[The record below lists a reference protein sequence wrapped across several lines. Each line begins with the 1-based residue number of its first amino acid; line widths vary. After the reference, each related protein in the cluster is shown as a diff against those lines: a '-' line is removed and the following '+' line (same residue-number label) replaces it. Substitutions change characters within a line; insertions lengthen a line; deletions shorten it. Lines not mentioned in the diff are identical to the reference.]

1 MCVDPFTMLT
11 IASVG
16 LSTAGSLAQG
26 QQAQA
31 MANMQ
36 AKAYEQQAQAESQAS
51 AFEAQ
56 RERRK
61 QELLQANA
69 RAQIGASG
77 VAAVG
82 SPTEVLAANAR
93 EGQLDI
99 AAIRYGSQLRQNALR
114 TQADISRFSGK
125 QAKQASYINAASGFV
140 SGISNLYDPNKAV
153 KLGGSA
159 FA

>member
-1 MCVDPFTMLT
+1 MCT
-11 IASVG
+11 IALAVG
-16 LSTAGSLAQG
+16 LIGTGLSAAGSLAQG

-36 AKAYEQQAQAESQAS
+36 AKAYEQQAQADQQAS
-51 AFEAQ
+51 AFEQA
-56 RERRK
+56 RERKK

-69 RAQIGASG
+69 RAQVGASG
-77 VAAVG
+77 VALKG

-99 AAIRYGSQLRQNALR
+99 AAIRYGSQLRQNALG
-114 TQADISRFSGK
+114 TQAAISRYGGK
-125 QAKQASYINAASGFV
+125 QAKQASYINAGSNLV
-140 SGISNLYDPNKAV
+140 SGISSLYDPNRAV
-153 KLGGSA
+153 KFGQSA